1 MALIFTDHLQTTDT
15 GGLYTL
21 RGYVND
27 SWQDVHTIAGP
38 QTGTIDVDA
47 PQYYITVDT
56 DIFLPGTSYY
66 FKWVDIHGV
75 ESNMTVLQIP
85 ASEFLDGE
93 DSALL
98 LVENSDRIILS

>member
-75 ESNMTVLQIP
+75 ESNMTVIRIP
-85 ASEFLDGE
+85 LLASLDTE
-93 DSALL
+93 DGDQLL
-98 LVENSDRIILS
+98 MENAGKILV

>member
-1 MALIFTDHLQTTDT
+1 MALIFKDYLQATDT
-15 GGLYTL
+15 SGLYTL
-21 RGYVND
+21 RGYVSH

-38 QTGTIDVDA
+38 QTGNIDVDA
-47 PQYYITVDT
+47 PHYYITVDT
-56 DIFLPGTSYY
+56 DIFLPGHSYY
-66 FKWVDIHGV
+66 FKWVDMNGV